1 MTDNVCKR
9 PRLALLVCVEKT
21 LRNPS
26 VLLEKIRLLRRRFE
40 LRVVLAFKEP
50 EFLFFNT
57 ALVQRL
63 PGSEVERVIA
73 TDSPDRLLGD
83 ALEYAQRLEA
93 DRIYLCKADALVDSF
108 LEVVRFLVET
118 QFEAR
123 PRLSRDE
130 AVAALLQSTLGQVP
144 YRLYEDFAQVV
155 AAQRQRD
162 GPSVAANMAALPAA
176 RSLYATAAGV
186 HRFGGLERFSRLPLQ
201 VGGQPIA
208 SFKRYWLI
216 SNQLTSQA
224 FSAVNKRSL
233 AAAASVEVPGVL
245 DDGMGARM
253 LVDINPITSHASVG
267 GVPRQLLS
275 ITRFDMNGAP
285 LSARGTAVFVMS
297 NFNKQDY
304 LCASMYGVAMQT
316 HPDCE
321 LDMIDDVSTDPSM
334 SIAKQFLAH
343 VDRTVFPVRLA
354 ANASSRGTYWIRNS
368 IIHEHLTG
376 SASYLINDSDDF
388 SSAQR
393 AAIQTTLLQQP
404 DSPAVLNFGDIVRV
418 DKGFRPMP
426 VDGKAERYGT
436 AALCAAPRTHLE
448 FGYYENLRKNADT
461 EFIERVK
468 KFGGRAAVHWFRYPL
483 LFQTF
488 DGNNLTADIY
498 SREDG
503 ALKANLSVRDLHRT
517 LFKQRHGE
525 VTRPLV
531 KHYAFPDY
539 SFSQAY
545 EREIPELL
553 VPARQTEDSTP

>member
-1 MTDNVCKR
+1 MTESVVKR
-9 PRLALLVCVEKT
+9 PRLALLVCVDKT
-21 LRNPS
+21 LRDPA
-26 VLLEKIRLLRRRFE
+26 VLLEKLRLLRRRFE

-57 ALVQRL
+57 VLIKHL

-73 TDSPDRLLGD
+73 TDSPERLLGD

-93 DRIYLCKADALVDSF
+93 DRTYLCKADALVGSF

-118 QFEAR
+118 QFEAK

-130 AVAALLQSTLGQVP
+130 TVAALSQSMLGQVP
-144 YRLYEDFAQVV
+144 YRLYADLVEVV
-155 AAQRQRD
+155 AAQRQ
-162 GPSVAANMAALPAA
+162 GGGQSSAAKLAALPAG

-186 HRFGGLERFSRLPLQ
+186 RRFGGIERFSNLPLQ
-201 VGGQPIA
+201 VGGQPLA

-216 SNQLTSQA
+216 NNQYTSQA
-224 FSAVNKRSL
+224 FAAVDKRSL

-245 DDGMGARM
+245 DDGKGARM
-253 LVDINPITSHASVG
+253 VVDINPITSSASTG

-275 ITRFDMNGAP
+275 IVRFDMNGVP
-285 LSARGTAVFVMS
+285 LSERGTAVFAMS

-304 LCASMYGVAMQT
+304 ILASMYGVAMQT

-321 LDMIDDVSTDPSM
+321 LEVIDDVSTDNSM
-334 SIAKQFLAH
+334 SIANQFLAL
-343 VDRTVFPVRLA
+343 VDRTAFRVRLA
-354 ANASSRGTYWIRNS
+354 ANATGRGTYWIRNS
-368 IIHEHLTG
+368 IIHDHLTDG
-376 SASYLINDSDDF
+376 ASYLINDSDDF

-393 AAIQTTLLQQP
+393 AAIQTTLLAQP

-418 DKGFRPMP
+418 DKDFRPMP

-436 AALCAAPRTHLE
+436 AALCASPRTHLE

-468 KFGGRAAVHWFRYPL
+468 KFGGRSAVHWFRYPL

-503 ALKANLSVRDLHRT
+503 ALKANLSVRDRHRT
-517 LFKQRHGE
+517 LFMQRHRE
-525 VTRPLV
+525 VTRPLIE
-531 KHYAFPDY
+531 HYAFPDY
-539 SFSQAY
+539 SFSHAY

-553 VPARQTEDSTP
+553 VSAGQTQDSTP